1 MDQKCLNENKNYFF
15 EVYKIDKKF
24 LNLIIISKNFNKEN
38 FYIYISD
45 NYLTNTFRK
54 KERKEHDDK
63 KEKIFEIFSEES
75 FFQFLIFIYLYEK
88 NFSHSDSIFISKIFL
103 EILALSIEKKLIK
116 HKKFCLDLLK
126 LNRYN
131 IKQNF
136 NIFQNFQ
143 MGKLNQ
149 TINLDKILF
158 YNHNFVIID
167 TVKNFVI
174 EKRGKIILENFYK
187 YCKDKKSKNFIIL
200 YAQINSILNV
210 KNNTNL
216 TLKSKIRTTRR
227 NKEEEKRFVLR
238 DQKISPSIIR
248 FFKIYIYNI
257 SIYLRNKINKL
268 SEKSISFVIFL
279 LQLSNMSFNFLYFS
293 IYKYF
298 RFFRKSE
305 NIGNFYDTKSENYKN
320 KKNFFFQK
328 YHRTINWKFSFS
340 FFEIKRKEICL
351 PQRKVNPKILNWIK
365 NTSFI
370 LKGLNNMRFF
380 RKQDSF
386 LLYRGLDKE
395 KEICFFNEKLIYI
408 KKKFTLSIYNRF
420 PIIQSFKKSV
430 QKKYIDEKILI
441 SFINLKNFIKKYEF
455 LNVIGVLFSLIC
467 NVRYNEKNFPI
478 IFHPDLSFKL
488 ETSIFRN
495 ENVKKIIQI
504 LYNMKQIEKKI
515 FIRVFKLSF
524 SKSLIIFKFLLEEF
538 LNVGFQNVKF
548 LKKNEICIQKLC
560 LNTFELNKNYF
571 LKFHRN
577 NLFLLK
583 IFQIFTPFFYR
594 KTKNWML
601 NFYKWMKIFGK
612 FVLKSLF
619 FYKKAY
625 DFLENFFLFDSKI
638 NIVKSELTRNY
649 KPKKAIGFVFKLALF
664 YSEKKKILST
674 EIDNFLSDFKIFYRK
689 NFFPCKIYS
698 IFLFSCCRSKIY
710 KKFLFPLKFFF
721 SFVNEKPF
729 LVKFELKF
737 FEKTSILSNA
747 SIFLKQKVEFS
758 SNHENSTS
766 SRDYLFI
773 ENIFFFKFYKK

>member
-1 MDQKCLNENKNYFF
+1 MDQKRLNENKKYFF

-24 LNLIIISKNFNKEN
+24 LNFIIISKNFNKES
-38 FYIYISD
+38 FYLHISD
-45 NYLTNTFRK
+45 NYLNNTFRK
-54 KERKEHDDK
+54 KEKKEPDNK

-88 NFSHSDSIFISKIFL
+88 NFFYSDSIFVSKIFL
-103 EILALSIEKKLIK
+103 ELLALSIEMKLVK
-116 HKKFCLDLLK
+116 PKKFCLDLLK
-126 LNRYN
+126 LNRCN

-136 NIFQNFQ
+136 NIFQKFK
-143 MGKLNQ
+143 MGKMNHIISLN
-149 TINLDKILF
+149 NILF

-167 TVKNFVI
+167 TVKNSVI

-200 YAQINSILNV
+200 YAQIKSFLNDKINTNSIL
-210 KNNTNL
+210 KN
-216 TLKSKIRTTRR
+216 KIRTIHR
-227 NKEEEKRFVLR
+227 NKEEERFVLR
-238 DQKISPSIIR
+238 DKKISPSIIR
-248 FFKIYIYNI
+248 IFKIFIYNI

-268 SEKSISFVIFL
+268 SEKSFFFVIFL

-293 IYKYF
+293 IYKYL
-298 RFFRKSE
+298 RFLRKSE
-305 NIGNFYDTKSENYKN
+305 NIGNFYDTKIENYKN
-320 KKNFFFQK
+320 KKNFFFQR
-328 YHRTINWKFSFS
+328 YHRSIKWKFSSS
-340 FFEIKRKEICL
+340 FFEIKRREISL
-351 PQRKVNPKILNWIK
+351 PQRKLNLKILNWIK

-370 LKGLNNMRFF
+370 LKGLNNMGFF
-380 RKQDSF
+380 RKQESF
-386 LLYRGLDKE
+386 LLYQGLFKE
-395 KEICFFNEKLIYI
+395 NEICFFNEKLIYI

-467 NVRYNEKNFPI
+467 NVRYNEKNLPK
-478 IFHPDLSFKL
+478 IFHRDLSFKL

-515 FIRVFKLSF
+515 FIRIFKFSF

-538 LNVGFQNVKF
+538 LNVGLQNSKF
-548 LKKNEICIQKLC
+548 LKRNEIFIQKLC
-560 LNTFELNKNYF
+560 LNAFELNKKYF

-594 KTKNWML
+594 KTKFWVL
-601 NFYKWMKIFGK
+601 NFYKWIKIFGK

-638 NIVKSELTRNY
+638 NLVKSELTRRY
-649 KPKKAIGFVFKLALF
+649 KPKKAIGFVFKMALF
-664 YSEKKKILST
+664 YSEKEKILSS

-689 NFFPCKIYS
+689 NFFLFEIYS
-698 IFLFSCCRSKIY
+698 IFLFSFCRYKIY
-710 KKFLFPLKFFF
+710 KKFPFPLKFFF
-721 SFVNEKPF
+721 SFVNKKPI
-729 LVKFELKF
+729 LGKFELKF
-737 FEKTSILSNA
+737 FEKQEL
-747 SIFLKQKVEFS
+747 
-758 SNHENSTS
+758 
-766 SRDYLFI
+766 
-773 ENIFFFKFYKK
+773 